1 MHPQLPILIDLQ
13 TIDLRILEI
22 KDQERKLPQLLQV
35 SETPLQE
42 AREQSQ
48 ALAQELDTLNKD
60 RRDRERDLEVHE
72 AHVGKLRTRLM
83 ELKTNKEYQAHLFE
97 IEMANKKKGLIE
109 EQILTLMERIEQN
122 QQAAKQ
128 FDDKAVESERIF
140 IQEKSRV
147 DTMASGFEKELGQ
160 LEQKRQQFLEGLDKK
175 LIARYAK
182 LKAARKDVAIV
193 AIRNGICA
201 GCRLQLPPQ
210 LLAEVKRS
218 QDLQSCSYCHRILYW
233 EGEPAGVSASAS
245 ATAGENG
252 QEAL

>member
-22 KDQERKLPQLLQV
+22 KDQERKLPQLLQA
-35 SETPLQE
+35 SESPLQE

-48 ALAQELDTLNKD
+48 TLAKELDTLNKE

-97 IEMANKKKGLIE
+97 IEMANKKKGVLE

-122 QQAAKQ
+122 QHAAKQ
-128 FDDKAVESERIF
+128 CDEKAAEVERIF
-140 IQEKSRV
+140 VQEKVRI
-147 DTMASGFEKELGQ
+147 DTLASGLHEELVQ
-160 LEQKRQQFLEGLDKK
+160 LEDKREQIVQGLDKK
-175 LIARYAK
+175 LVARYAK
-182 LKAARKDVAIV
+182 LKAGRKDVAIV

-218 QDLQSCSYCHRILYW
+218 EDLQSCSYCHRILYW
-233 EGEPAGVSASAS
+233 EGEPAGVSAGGSP
-245 ATAGENG
+245 TTGESG
-252 QEAL
+252 QETL

>member
-1 MHPQLPILIDLQ
+1 LYPQLPTLIDLQ

-22 KDQERKLPQLLQV
+22 KDQERKLPALLQA
-35 SETPLQE
+35 SETPLRE

-48 ALAQELDTLNKD
+48 ALAKELDTLNKD
-60 RRDRERDLEVHE
+60 RRDRERDLDMHE
-72 AHVGKLRTRLM
+72 AYVGKLRTRLM

-128 FDDKAVESERIF
+128 FDDQAVAAERTF
-140 IQEKSRV
+140 VQEKARV
-147 DTMASGFEKELGQ
+147 DAMASGFGNETAQ
-160 LEQKRQQFLEGLDKK
+160 LEQNRRQILVGLDKK
-175 LIARYAK
+175 LLARYAK

-218 QDLQSCSYCHRILYW
+218 EDLQSCSYCHRILYW

-245 ATAGENG
+245 PTTGEDG
-252 QEAL
+252 REDL

>member
-1 MHPQLPILIDLQ
+1 MHPQHPILIDLQ
-13 TIDLRILEI
+13 TIDLRIQEI
-22 KDQERKLPQLLQV
+22 QDQERKLPHILQA

-42 AREQSQ
+42 AIQQSRT
-48 ALAQELDTLNKD
+48 LAKELDTLNKD
-60 RRDRERDLEVHE
+60 RRDRERDLDVHE

-122 QQAAKQ
+122 QQATKQ
-128 FDDKAVESERIF
+128 FDDKAVEAERMF
-140 IQEKSRV
+140 VQEKTRI
-147 DTMASGFEKELGQ
+147 DALASGFHEELVQ
-160 LEQKRQQFLEGLDKK
+160 LEEKRQQMIQGLDKK

-182 LKAARKDVAIV
+182 LKAARKDVAVV

-218 QDLQSCSYCHRILYW
+218 EDLQSCSYCHRILYW
-233 EGEPAGVSASAS
+233 EGEPAGVSAGAS
-245 ATAGENG
+245 PMSDEKGHES
-252 QEAL
+252 L

>member
-1 MHPQLPILIDLQ
+1 M
-13 TIDLRILEI
+13 RILEV
-22 KDQERKLPQLLQV
+22 KDQERKLPALLQA
-35 SETPLQE
+35 SETPFQE
-42 AREQSQ
+42 ARAQTQ
-48 ALAQELDTLNKD
+48 ALAKELETLNKD
-60 RRDRERDLEVHE
+60 RRDRERDLEIHE

-128 FDDKAVESERIF
+128 FEDKAVEAERVLA
-140 IQEKSRV
+140 QEKARV
-147 DTMASGFEKELGQ
+147 GMMASGFDKELGQ
-160 LEQKRQQFLEGLDKK
+160 LEQKRQQMIEGLDKK
-175 LIARYAK
+175 LLARYAK

-193 AIRNGICA
+193 PIRNGICA

-218 QDLQSCSYCHRILYW
+218 ADLQSCSYCHRILYW
-233 EGEPAGVSASAS
+233 EGEPAGVSASVS
-245 ATAGENG
+245 TAEENG
-252 QEAL
+252 QDAL

>member
-1 MHPQLPILIDLQ
+1 LHPQLPILIDLQ
-13 TIDLRILEI
+13 TIDLRILEV
-22 KDQERKLPQLLQV
+22 KDQERKLPALLQA
-35 SETPLQE
+35 SEAPFQE
-42 AREQSQ
+42 ATAQTQ
-48 ALAQELDTLNKD
+48 ALAKELETLNKD
-60 RRDRERDLEVHE
+60 RRDRERDLETHE

-109 EQILTLMERIEQN
+109 EQILTFMERIEQN

-128 FDDKAVESERIF
+128 FEDKALEAARVF
-140 IQEKSRV
+140 TQEKARV
-147 DTMASGFEKELGQ
+147 GMMAAGFDKERSQ
-160 LEQKRQQFLEGLDKK
+160 LEQKRRQIIEGLDQK
-175 LIARYAK
+175 LLARYAK

-193 AIRNGICA
+193 PIRNGICA

-218 QDLQSCSYCHRILYW
+218 EDLQTCSYCHRILYW

-245 ATAGENG
+245 AAEENR
-252 QEAL
+252 QHTL